1 MKSITDI
8 VKQTEFSDEDIIRLL
23 SITDLQEA
31 EILRKAAYDR
41 ATQVVGN
48 DVYYRGLIEFSNIC
62 TLDCRYCGI
71 RKSNHDVP
79 RYELDKET
87 IVEAALWAARNH
99 YGSICLQSGERRD
112 PKFIAF
118 VTDVLKTIH
127 EKTVSSDL
135 PNGLGITLSL
145 GEQTYEVYKQW
156 ALASGNPVGLRYLLR
171 FETSNPKLF
180 DHLHCA
186 PGREK
191 GLQRRFQALED
202 LKRAGYQVGSGVM
215 IGIPGQTLEDLCQD
229 IRTFQKLDL
238 DMIGMGPYITS
249 EGADMLNE
257 GMMEEKAL
265 MRLSLNM
272 IAVTRLVIPD
282 INIAAATALHA
293 LEENGREKG
302 ILHGCNVIMLKHNT
316 SHVSGLTVVQRA
328 VTINTL
334 GAVLKKNVTENVL
347 DTAVLV
353 HPNERNLSPVLVLEC
368 IMANDST
375 VGALHIIASNP
386 TGKVITLNIIHFDD
400 LPPHS

>member
-1 MKSITDI
+1 MKSISDI
-8 VKQTEFSDEDIIRLL
+8 VKQTDFSDEDIIRLL
-23 SITDLQEA
+23 GITDTSEA
-31 EILRKAAYDR
+31 ETLRQAAYDR
-41 ATQVVGN
+41 TTEIVGN
-48 DVYYRGLIEFSNIC
+48 NVYYRGLIEFSNIC

-71 RKSNHDVP
+71 RKSNHNVP

-87 IVEAALWAARNH
+87 IVQAAVWAAHNH
-99 YGSICLQSGERRD
+99 YGSICLQSGERQD
-112 PKFIAF
+112 PKFVAF
-118 VTDVLKTIH
+118 ITDVLETIHKKTIS
-127 EKTVSSDL
+127 TDL

-145 GEQTYEVYKQW
+145 GEQPYEVYKQW

-180 DHLHCA
+180 DHLHNA

-191 GLQRRFQALED
+191 GLERRYRALAD
-202 LKRAGYQVGSGVM
+202 LRRAGYQVGSGVM

-249 EGADMLNE
+249 EGADMLGE
-257 GMMEEKAL
+257 GMMEKKAL

-302 ILHGCNVIMLKHNT
+302 ILHGCNVIMPNITDARYRESYRLYEGKP
-316 SHVSGLTVVQRA
+316 GVQDGPEDSLGPLRES
-328 VTINTL
+328 VEKLGETIAFGEHGDPEHYFKRTGNI
-334 GAVLKKNVTENVL
+334 
-347 DTAVLV
+347 
-353 HPNERNLSPVLVLEC
+353 RNHL
-368 IMANDST
+368 
-375 VGALHIIASNP
+375 
-386 TGKVITLNIIHFDD
+386 
-400 LPPHS
+400 

>member
-1 MKSITDI
+1 MKSITEI
-8 VKQTEFSDEDIIRLL
+8 VKQTEFSDEDIVRLL
-23 SITDLQEA
+23 AITDPTEA
-31 EILRKAAYDR
+31 EILRQAAYDR
-41 ATQVVGN
+41 ATHTVGN
-48 DVYYRGLIEFSNIC
+48 NVYYRGLIEFSNIC

-71 RKSNHDVP
+71 RKSNHNVP

-87 IVEAALWAARNH
+87 IVNAALWAAANH

-127 EKTVSSDL
+127 EKTVSPEL

-145 GEQTYEVYKQW
+145 GEQSFEVYKQW
-156 ALASGNPVGLRYLLR
+156 AQASGNPIGLRYLLR

-180 DHLHCA
+180 DHLHHA

-191 GLQRRFQALED
+191 ALQRRYQALAD
-202 LKRAGYQVGSGVM
+202 LRRAGYQVGSGVM
-215 IGIPGQTLEDLCQD
+215 IGIPEQTLQDLCQD

-249 EGADMLNE
+249 EGGDMLGE

-272 IAVTRLVIPD
+272 IATTRLVIPD

-302 ILHGCNVIMLKHNT
+302 ILHGCNVIMPNITPRIVRKNYQLYANKPFIEQEPSDTNLYLQQSIQKT
-316 SHVSGLTVVQRA
+316 GRTVA
-328 VTINTL
+328 L
-334 GAVLKKNVTENVL
+334 NVL
-347 DTAVLV
+347 GSSKHWKL
-353 HPNERNLSPVLVLEC
+353 R
-368 IMANDST
+368 
-375 VGALHIIASNP
+375 
-386 TGKVITLNIIHFDD
+386 TGL
-400 LPPHS
+400 

>member
-62 TLDCRYCGI
+62 TLNCRYCGI

-87 IVEAALWAARNH
+87 IVEAALWAAHNH

-302 ILHGCNVIMLKHNT
+302 ILHGCNVIMPNIT
-316 SHVSGLTVVQRA
+316 PRVVR
-328 VTINTL
+328 
-334 GAVLKKNVTENVL
+334 KNYQLYANKPFIEQEPSDTNHYLQKSIQTTGREVALNVL
-347 DTAVLV
+347 GSSR
-353 HPNERNLSPVLVLEC
+353 HWKER
-368 IMANDST
+368 
-375 VGALHIIASNP
+375 
-386 TGKVITLNIIHFDD
+386 TGQ
-400 LPPHS
+400 